1 MIVALDAQLTVGT
14 STGIGE
20 YARGLADGLRAQ
32 GTDVRE
38 LSEPRLN
45 PWRFDR
51 RVLWDQA
58 LLPALA
64 ARSGAALLH
73 CCSGTMPALRVLPT
87 VVTVHDVAWLRAQRH
102 AKPYARAYFGWFSLQ
117 LYRYARRIVVDS
129 EFSRSELLHFSA
141 VDSERVSVVYPGV
154 SDDYCTLVRARSDS
168 PYVLCVGTVERRKN
182 LEVVIRALRTIPQ
195 QVRLVVAG
203 PSTPYEAQ
211 CRELAKQLGI
221 DQRIDWYGYVTRDHL
236 LRMYSEAAAVVVPST
251 YEGFGY
257 AAAQALCA
265 GVPLAVSECT
275 SLPEVVAG
283 DVEPLDPND
292 EAAWSAQISAVLDN
306 PAAAERRA
314 QSLRTG
320 AIARFA
326 WRTSVAKMR
335 AVYAAALAR

>member
-1 MIVALDAQLTVGT
+1 MKVAIDAQLAVGMA
-14 STGIGE
+14 TGIGE
-20 YARGLADGLRAQ
+20 YVLGLIRGLRAY
-32 GTDVRE
+32 GVEVEE
-38 LSEPRLN
+38 LKTESLD

-51 RVLWDQA
+51 RVLWDQV
-58 LLPALA
+58 LLPAAA
-64 ARSGAALLH
+64 ARSGVDLLH
-73 CCSGTMPALRVLPT
+73 CASGTMPLVTLQPT
-87 VVTVHDVAWLRAQRH
+87 VVTVHDVAWLKAQSHARAYARYYFGRF
-102 AKPYARAYFGWFSLQ
+102 ALARYARARQ
-117 LYRYARRIVVDS
+117 IVVDS
-129 EFSRSELLHFSA
+129 EYSRSELLQFLNVA
-141 VDSERVSVVYPGV
+141 PERVSVVYPGV
-154 SDDYCTLVRARSDS
+154 AEDYCAVVRAPQERPFLLS
-168 PYVLCVGTVERRKN
+168 VGTVERRKN
-182 LEVVIRALRTIPQ
+182 LAVIIRALMMLPED
-195 QVRLVVAG
+195 VRLVVAG
-203 PSTPYEAQ
+203 PSTPYEIE
-211 CRELAKQLGI
+211 CREIAEYLGVSS
-221 DQRIDWYGYVTRDHL
+221 RITWRGYVSREEL
-236 LRMYSEAAAVVVPST
+236 LSLFAHAAAVVVPST